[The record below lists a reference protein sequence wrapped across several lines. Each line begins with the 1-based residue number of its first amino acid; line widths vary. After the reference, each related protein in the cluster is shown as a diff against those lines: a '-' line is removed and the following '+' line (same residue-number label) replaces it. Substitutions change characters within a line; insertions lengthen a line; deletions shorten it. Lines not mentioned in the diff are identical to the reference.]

1 MYGDTSPYAKDN
13 NEHCFIMATDPRY
26 MSFDHKYVETVTVTD
41 ATALANGIE
50 RCRFVKR
57 SGAYPAAGGYA
68 AGVNVYKLYGQGEL
82 TDKGYSVEDDALTAL
97 TGTLAIA
104 TTGVVTGTGTNFD
117 PQLKVGDTIKIG
129 AQLFRVMTR
138 TSDTAATVLPAPTT
152 AISGATAYIWPGTYE
167 GESNPSTTPRKPGV
181 FPYQGLMSVVTTGIV
196 IVQVDSGST
205 FAVDDAVYS
214 TTSGTASSTAG
225 AGVILGRALD
235 AIGTAGAGQYIRVK
249 LGNEAGA

>member
-1 MYGDTSPYAKDN
+1 
-13 NEHCFIMATDPRY
+13 MATDPRY

-41 ATALANGIE
+41 ATALANGVG

-57 SGAYPAAGGYA
+57 DGSYPVAGGYA
-68 AGVNVYKLYGQGEL
+68 AGLNVYKLYGQGEL
-82 TDKGYSVEDDALTAL
+82 TDKGYQVEDDALTAL

-117 PQLKVGDTIKIG
+117 PELNVGDTIKIG

-138 TSDTAATVLPAPTT
+138 TSDTAATVLPAPAT

-181 FPYQGLMSVVTTGIV
+181 FPYQSLLSIVTTGIA
-196 IVQVDSGST
+196 IAEVDSGST
-205 FAVDDAVYS
+205 FAVDAAVYADA
-214 TTSGTASSTAG
+214 TGKASSTAG
-225 AGVILGRALD
+225 AGVILGRAMD
-235 AIGTAGAGQYIRVK
+235 VIGTAGAGQYIRVK

>member
-1 MYGDTSPYAKDN
+1 
-13 NEHCFIMATDPRY
+13 MATDPRY

-41 ATALANGIE
+41 ATALTNGIE

-57 SGAYPAAGGYA
+57 SGAYPGAGEYA
-68 AGVNVYKLYGQGEL
+68 AGINVYKLYGQGEL
-82 TDKGYSVEDDALTAL
+82 TDKGYQVEDASMTAL
-97 TGTLAIA
+97 TGTLAIDTA
-104 TTGVVTGTGTNFD
+104 GVVTGTTTNFD
-117 PQLKVGDTIKIG
+117 PELSVGDTIKIG

-181 FPYQGLMSVVTTGIV
+181 FPYQSLMSVVTTGIA
-196 IVQVDSGST
+196 IAEVDSGST

-214 TTSGTASSTAG
+214 DATGKASSTSG
-225 AGVILGRALD
+225 SGLILGRALD
-235 AIGTAGAGQYIRVK
+235 VIGTAGAGQYIRVK
-249 LGNEAGA
+249 LGNEAGS

>member
-1 MYGDTSPYAKDN
+1 
-13 NEHCFIMATDPRY
+13 MATDPRY

-41 ATALANGIE
+41 ATALANGIG

-57 SGAYPAAGGYA
+57 DGSYPVAGGYA
-68 AGVNVYKLYGQGEL
+68 AGLNVYKLYGQGQL
-82 TDKGYSVEDDALTAL
+82 TDKGYQVEDATLTAL

-104 TTGVVTGTGTNFD
+104 TTGVVTGTTTNFD
-117 PQLKVGDTIKIG
+117 PELNVGDTIKIG

-181 FPYQGLMSVVTTGIV
+181 FPYQSLLSIVTTGIA
-196 IVQVDSGST
+196 IAEVDSGST
-205 FAVDDAVYS
+205 FAVDDAVYADA
-214 TTSGTASSTAG
+214 TGKASSTAG
-225 AGVILGRALD
+225 AGLILGRALD
-235 AIGTAGAGQYIRVK
+235 VIGTAGAGQYVRVK
-249 LGNEAGA
+249 LGNEAGS